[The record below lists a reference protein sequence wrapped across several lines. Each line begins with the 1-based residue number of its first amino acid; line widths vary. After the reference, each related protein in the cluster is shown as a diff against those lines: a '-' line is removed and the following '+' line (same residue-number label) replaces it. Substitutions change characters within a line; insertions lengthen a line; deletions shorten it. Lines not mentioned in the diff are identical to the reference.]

1 MTQAKAAAA
10 PTQEKPLRFREDHP
24 QPKRLSR
31 KVLMA
36 GAATMGLVI
45 AFSLLTGLSSR
56 ERANASETNDTAI
69 AAAPMPEGLTTLP
82 TRYGVSAIAEES
94 APLEPRDLMWGDN
107 ALPEG
112 FEDPYAFE
120 DSETPT
126 MPGGVAW
133 SGNDSDAYRAGSAPS
148 ASSAQQETIAPLF
161 FEPRISATMGGDA
174 RVPQSGSSSRE
185 TRDRASRSHAEVSF
199 ADTDLT
205 APRSPYTL
213 HAGTVIPA
221 ALMTAVNSDL
231 PGRVIAQVTAPVY
244 DSVTGDH
251 LLIPQGARLI
261 GTYSSETNYGDTR
274 VFLAWNRMILP
285 NGGSLDLGEV
295 DATDAS
301 GAAGLPAKVD
311 NHLDRIGGAVAISA
325 VLSILANEAENDDE
339 GGFGRSL
346 GDAAAQEAA
355 RTGGRIVDRELNL
368 RPTLKAK
375 PGAPVRVLVTEDLI
389 MEPYS
394 R

>member
-1 MTQAKAAAA
+1 VTQTQAASA
-10 PTQEKPLRFREDHP
+10 PIPDTPLRFREDHP
-24 QPKRLSR
+24 EPKRLSR

-56 ERANASETNDTAI
+56 ERANASEANDTAI
-69 AAAPMPEGLTTLP
+69 AAAPMPEGLSTLP

-126 MPGGVAW
+126 MPDGVAW
-133 SGNDSDAYRAGSAPS
+133 SGNESDAHRAGSASQAP
-148 ASSAQQETIAPLF
+148 AAQQDAIAPLF
-161 FEPRISATMGGDA
+161 FEPRKTSMGSDA
-174 RVPQSGSSSRE
+174 RVPQSGSRSRE
-185 TRDRASRSHAEVSF
+185 TRDGASRSQTEVSF

-251 LLIPQGARLI
+251 LLIPQGTRLI
-261 GTYSSETNYGDTR
+261 GTYSSETTYGDTR
-274 VFLAWNRMILP
+274 VFLAWDRMILP
-285 NGGSLDLGEV
+285 NGGSLDLGEM
-295 DATDAS
+295 DATDSAGAS
-301 GAAGLPAKVD
+301 GLPAKVD

-325 VLSILANEAENDDE
+325 VLRYAS
-339 GGFGRSL
+339 GQGRGL
-346 GDAAAQEAA
+346 ITLPVRFDAASSSRAA
-355 RTGGRIVDRELNL
+355 TH
-368 RPTLKAK
+368 
-375 PGAPVRVLVTEDLI
+375 
-389 MEPYS
+389 
-394 R
+394 